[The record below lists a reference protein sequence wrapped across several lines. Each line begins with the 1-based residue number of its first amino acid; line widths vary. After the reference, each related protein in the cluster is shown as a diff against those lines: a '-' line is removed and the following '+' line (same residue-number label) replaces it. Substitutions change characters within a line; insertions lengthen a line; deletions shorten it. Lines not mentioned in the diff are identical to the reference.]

1 MSKRMAEFNNFVF
14 QSGLK
19 EAIEGLIALKHGLG
33 MKYYGPA
40 VVLKRFDSFCAKRY
54 PEQTILSKELV
65 SDWFSFCCIGKPKT
79 TRLSMTPVSHLG
91 TYLCNMGTV
100 AYVFP
105 VNTLPPDHRYTPHI
119 YSMDEL
125 QRFFA
130 ATDDCRY
137 TCAAPLRHHIMPV
150 FFRLLYCCGLR
161 SSEAISLKT
170 DDVDLAHGV
179 LTIRESKNGG
189 ERYVPMSEEMRRR
202 CVSYWNAVHNG
213 KQKHHYFFPLPP
225 REKITYM
232 NIYGNFRRF
241 LRNAGISHGGRRNPI
256 RIHDFRHTFAVHC
269 LKRWVEEGRELNTC
283 YPYLRAYMGHT
294 LFRYTA
300 YYLRLTAD
308 LYPSISAKLE
318 ESYPH
323 LIPELGGD
331 LCEAE

>member
-1 MSKRMAEFNNFVF
+1 MAEFNNFVF
-14 QSGLK
+14 RSGFK
-19 EAIEGLIALKHGLG
+19 EAIEGLIALKRGLG
-33 MKYYGPA
+33 LTYYGPA
-40 VVLKRFDSFCAKRY
+40 VVLKRFDSFCTEHY
-54 PEQTILSKELV
+54 PEQSILSKELI
-65 SDWFSFCCIGKPKT
+65 SDWLSLCNRGKPKT
-79 TRLSMTPVSHLG
+79 IRLSMTPVSHLG
-91 TYLCNMGTV
+91 MYLCDMGTV

-105 VNTLPPDHRYTPHI
+105 VKTLPPDQRYTPHI

-137 TCAAPLRHHIMPV
+137 SYAVPLRHYIMPV
-150 FFRLLYCCGLR
+150 FFRLLYCCGIR
-161 SSEAISLKT
+161 VSEAISLRT
-170 DDVDLAHGV
+170 CEVDLIHGV

-189 ERYVPMSEEMRRR
+189 ERYVPISEEMRLR
-202 CVSYWNAVHNG
+202 CVGYWNMVHKG
-213 KQKHHYFFPLPP
+213 RQKHLYFFPLPT

-269 LKRWVEEGRELNTC
+269 LKRWVEEGRDLNTC

-308 LYPSISAKLE
+308 LYPDITTKLE
-318 ESYPH
+318 ENYPY
-323 LIPELGGD
+323 LIPEIGGD
-331 LCEAE
+331 LYEAE